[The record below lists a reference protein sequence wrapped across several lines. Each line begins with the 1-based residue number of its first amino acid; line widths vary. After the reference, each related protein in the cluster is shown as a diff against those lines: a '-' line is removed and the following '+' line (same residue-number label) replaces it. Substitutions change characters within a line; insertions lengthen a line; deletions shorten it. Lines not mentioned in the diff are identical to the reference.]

1 MDLFVL
7 LLGVITIMGSLHIP
21 SVFVV
26 INGPFVVKALQSTKK
41 GAEGLELYRTHEKIC
56 GGGGGIVKVNNNNRG
71 EGASGGITNALKN
84 KIQKG
89 VNAIMHFKIN
99 IGAFLKCGCEL
110 LPSLKA

>member
-56 GGGGGIVKVNNNNRG
+56 GGGGGEFKKSTTTKEARGKG
-71 EGASGGITNALKN
+71 EGLP
-84 KIQKG
+84 KI
-89 VNAIMHFKIN
+89 
-99 IGAFLKCGCEL
+99 
-110 LPSLKA
+110 